1 MLINNMIVNNS
12 GFFVLCGFLKD
23 LYSNEV
29 YLLKSNIRNGC
40 MVRNM
45 NLEKIIL
52 TRYLEVFSLT
62 EKEIIKVIEDKD
74 EQYEIKI
81 KKRKRNLFHDMFE
94 LLNLVFIRKR
104 LIGLRINDSADKWE
118 LIELFETLGFELT
131 FNLDNIQLYAGI
143 KNYELLRDY
152 YMRLDSVKQL

>member
-1 MLINNMIVNNS
+1 
-12 GFFVLCGFLKD
+12 
-23 LYSNEV
+23 
-29 YLLKSNIRNGC
+29 
-40 MVRNM
+40 
-45 NLEKIIL
+45 
-52 TRYLEVFSLT
+52 
-62 EKEIIKVIEDKD
+62 
-74 EQYEIKI
+74 
-81 KKRKRNLFHDMFE
+81 MFE